1 MKDIEI
7 LIKTLR
13 SALVRKEVEI
23 ESSRKAHKLLDN
35 LIACEQNIARDRVTG
50 EFNRD
55 GEFIRLCR

>member
-7 LIKTLR
+7 LIEAMRTMTDDMNLSTNEGKQAR
-13 SALVRKEVEI
+13 S
-23 ESSRKAHKLLDN
+23 LLDN